1 MFDKI
6 WLSSPHMGD
15 EELSFVKNAFD
26 TNWIAPMGP
35 AIIGFE
41 KDLERY
47 LGHGV
52 HTTAVSSGT
61 AAIHLALL
69 ILGIQKGDEVICQS
83 LTFVATANPILY
95 LGAKPVF
102 VDSERDTYNMSP
114 EFLERAI
121 LDRISK
127 GIKPKAI
134 IVVHLYGN
142 PAKIIEIMEIARRY
156 EILVIEDAA
165 EALGSS
171 YNNQP
176 LGTFGDFGIL
186 SFNGNKIITTSGGG
200 VLISRNK
207 EWIEKAYFYATQSRD
222 DEHYYQHSE
231 IGYNYR
237 MSNVCAAIGRG
248 QMKVLNKRIAQ
259 RRANFYFYK
268 EKLEEFK
275 SFHFIEEKDPRAFS
289 NHWLSVAVLDG
300 IDPNIIR
307 LKLQEMNIESRFF
320 WKPMHLQP
328 LFENYDFYGDGT
340 SKDLFERGIC
350 LPSGSS
356 LTQAQKNFLVQNL
369 KGILKEEEEANRMEI
384 SH

>member
-15 EELSFVKNAFD
+15 EEFSFVKNAFD
-26 TNWIAPMGP
+26 ANWIAPTGP
-35 AIIGFE
+35 DIIGFE
-41 KDLERY
+41 KDLESY
-47 LGHGV
+47 LENGV
-52 HTTAVSSGT
+52 HVTTVSSGT

-69 ILGIQKGDEVICQS
+69 ILGVKDGDEVICQS

-102 VDSERDTYNMSP
+102 VDSEKDTFNMSP
-114 EFLERAI
+114 ELLERAI

-142 PAKIIEIMEIARRY
+142 PAKIVEIMEIARRY
-156 EILVIEDAA
+156 DILVVEDAA

-171 YNNQP
+171 YKNQA
-176 LGTFGDFGIL
+176 LGTFGDFGVL

-200 VLISRNK
+200 ALISKNK
-207 EWIEKAYFYATQSRD
+207 EWIDKAYFYATQARD
-222 DEHYYQHSE
+222 NEHYYQHSE
-231 IGYNYR
+231 MGYNYR
-237 MSNVCAAIGRG
+237 MSNICAAIGRG
-248 QMKVLNKRIAQ
+248 QMTVLNKRVAQ

-268 EKLEEFK
+268 EKLKEFK
-275 SFHFIEEKDPRAFS
+275 SFHFIEESDRNSFS
-289 NHWLSVAVLDG
+289 NHWLSVAVLNG

-307 LKLQEMNIESRFF
+307 LKLQEVNIESRFF

-328 LFENYDFYGDGT
+328 LFEKYDFYGDGT
-340 SKDLFERGIC
+340 SEYLFERGIC

-356 LTQAQKNFLVQNL
+356 LTQTQKNFLVQNL
-369 KGILKEEEEANRMEI
+369 KGILKEEEVNSI
-384 SH
+384 T